1 MPLLSF
7 ETVKSLFLLKQG
19 SWLCGFFASDSDRE
33 IRKSEVTKVIVDDET
48 ELLFPPC
55 NEVDFL
61 CCCYFEGWLFACCFQ
76 LFFAL
81 GPVLIANLELL
92 PLWFLS

>member
-33 IRKSEVTKVIVDDET
+33 IRKSEVTKEIVDDET

-61 CCCYFEGWLFACCFQ
+61 LLLLF
-76 LFFAL
+76 
-81 GPVLIANLELL
+81 
-92 PLWFLS
+92 